1 MKKTFENNDYIIEY
15 KESVRNKNDTRH
27 IYRTIVEPEQIQVYR
42 SKYSTPTVNIDGIE
56 ITAENHVMDESEKK
70 LRNFKQI
77 FHNPFKNF
85 NLPKKSNSCKEVNL
99 QVNQTKRYNS
109 KKTSNISLA
118 LTFLFLF
125 IFYAAG
131 TYVNKDEA
139 GFINFAKSYYFLI
152 TPSEI
157 NNETIIKMATRSAK
171 IFAKKENESNKNN
184 NYEHIVYPA
193 TTIYENDKFIT
204 NVKIFTA
211 IKKEGRTVSTKEIE
225 YVIESKL
232 NPEREFGLVKYHFE
246 NTVVSTKIS
255 E

>member
-15 KESVRNKNDTRH
+15 KESIKNKNDTRH
-27 IYRTIVEPEQIQVYR
+27 VYKMIVEPEYPKVYC
-42 SKYSTPTVNIDGIE
+42 SKYSTPTINIDGIE
-56 ITAENHVMDESEKK
+56 IPVKNHVMDKEEKK
-70 LRNFKQI
+70 IRNFGQ
-77 FHNPFKNF
+77 FFSNPFKNSKF
-85 NLPKKSNSCKEVNL
+85 TKRTTSSENIASVK
-99 QVNQTKRYNS
+99 QTKRHNS
-109 KKTSNISLA
+109 KKISNMSLA

-139 GFINFAKSYYFLI
+139 GFINFAKSYYFLVI
-152 TPSEI
+152 PSEQ
-157 NNETIIKMATRSAK
+157 NDETIIKMATHSAK
-171 IFAKKENESNKNN
+171 VFAKKNNETIKDS

-193 TTIYENDKFIT
+193 TTIYKNDKFIT
-204 NVKIFTA
+204 NIKVFTA
-211 IKKEGRTVSTKEIE
+211 IKKEGKTTSTKEIE
-225 YVIESKL
+225 YVIESEL

>member
-15 KESVRNKNDTRH
+15 KESVRDKNDTRH
-27 IYRTIVEPEQIQVYR
+27 IYRTIVEPERIQVYR

-56 ITAENHVMDESEKK
+56 ITAENHVMDEREKK

-85 NLPKKSNSCKEVNL
+85 NLLKKSNSCKEVDS
-99 QVNQTKRYNS
+99 QINQAKRHNS
-109 KKTSNISLA
+109 KRTSNMSLV
-118 LTFLFLF
+118 LTFLFLL

-139 GFINFAKSYYFLI
+139 GFINFAKSYYFLVI
-152 TPSEI
+152 PSEQ
-157 NNETIIKMATRSAK
+157 NDETIIKMATRSAK
-171 IFAKKENESNKNN
+171 IFAKEENESDKNK

-193 TTIYENDKFIT
+193 TTVYKNDKFIT
-204 NVKIFTA
+204 NVKVFTA
-211 IKKEGRTVSTKEIE
+211 IKKEGKTISTKEVE
-225 YVIESKL
+225 YIIESKL
-232 NPEREFGLVKYHFE
+232 NPKREFGLVKYHFE